1 MKLEE
6 ILKTAGWKLNDVKK
20 IYSGLD
26 HCCRCGCGGN
36 YYDRGTVG
44 FKRILNKLIAGK
56 VIPYPAGTERY
67 VVGGGHREYLIEV
80 GIDYGGSA
88 YYNGEIPKKFN
99 YINIPIAGTSNKC
112 YCLYN
117 EE

>member
-1 MKLEE
+1 MKLDE
-6 ILKTAGWKLNDVKK
+6 ILKPAGWTVDSIVK

-26 HCCRCGCGGN
+26 HCCRCGCGGK
-36 YYDRGTVG
+36 YYKRGSVE

-56 VIPYPAGTERY
+56 VTPYPAGKNRY
-67 VVGGGHREYLIEV
+67 VTGGGHREMLVEV

-88 YYNGEIPKKFN
+88 FNGGKIPVSFN
-99 YINIPIAGTSNKC
+99 YINIPIDETSNKC